1 MLLWDTLHPL
11 VKQGPMQG
19 FVLDMQ
25 ETYEEP
31 TKGLAL
37 QIPKRFLTSP
47 VKLPYFLLAMFGW
60 YLASLGLHWRH
71 LGNIGDVW

>member
-1 MLLWDTLHPL
+1 
-11 VKQGPMQG
+11 
-19 FVLDMQ
+19 MQ

-47 VKLPYFLLAMFGW
+47 VQLPYLLLAMFGW
-60 YLASLGLHWRH
+60 YLASMGLHWGC
-71 LGNIGDVW
+71 LGDIGVCVCVW